1 MRRLLPTAA
10 LGLCLALSAP
20 GSAEPLSKPLRAAVP
35 AKAGSTVVVENLAGR
50 LEVVRGGG
58 AEAVL
63 AGTARCDAG
72 PATASQALLDAV
84 AIRVREAAGAVTLHV
99 DYPVEKSPFRYEK
112 EGRSGSAWNRSSSTV
127 EYQGRQV
134 TVREGGSAPLLQAD
148 LTLEVPE
155 GVAVRVVNHVG
166 RVAARDL
173 GGALEVKTA
182 AADVSLEAIAGAA
195 EVRTGSGDV
204 RVRGAG
210 GLDVQTGSGDV
221 DAERASGTVSVRTGS
236 GDVRLGRSES
246 ARVSV
251 RTGSGDVA
259 LDGAAG
265 DLELHTGSGDVRGSA
280 VARVSRLEIGTGSGD
295 VSLSVETA
303 DFEGGTVETASGDVA
318 LSLVS
323 GPAMRLS
330 VSTASGDI
338 DTEGLQVTRLE
349 KRGER
354 SLVAD
359 VRGGGPLLRVS
370 TASGSVRVR

>member
-1 MRRLLPTAA
+1 M
-10 LGLCLALSAP
+10 
-20 GSAEPLSKPLRAAVP
+20 
-35 AKAGSTVVVENLAGR
+35 
-50 LEVVRGGG
+50 
-58 AEAVL
+58 
-63 AGTARCDAG
+63 
-72 PATASQALLDAV
+72 
-84 AIRVREAAGAVTLHV
+84 
-99 DYPVEKSPFRYEK
+99 
-112 EGRSGSAWNRSSSTV
+112 
-127 EYQGRQV
+127 
-134 TVREGGSAPLLQAD
+134 
-148 LTLEVPE
+148 
-155 GVAVRVVNHVG
+155 
-166 RVAARDL
+166 
-173 GGALEVKTA
+173 
-182 AADVSLEAIAGAA
+182 
-195 EVRTGSGDV
+195 
-204 RVRGAG
+204 
-210 GLDVQTGSGDV
+210 
-221 DAERASGTVSVRTGS
+221 
-236 GDVRLGRSES
+236 
-246 ARVSV
+246 

-280 VARVSRLEIGTGSGD
+280 VARVSRLEIGTASGD
-295 VSLSVETA
+295 VALSVETA

>member
-20 GSAEPLSKPLRAAVP
+20 GSAEPLSKPLRAAVA
-35 AKAGSTVVVENLAGR
+35 AKAGTTVVVENLAGR
-50 LEVVRGGG
+50 LEVVKGGG

-63 AGTARCDAG
+63 SGTARCDAG
-72 PATASQALLDAV
+72 AATSSQALLDAV
-84 AIRVREAAGAVTLHV
+84 AVRVREAGGAVTLHV
-99 DYPVEKSPFRYEK
+99 DYPVERAPFRYER
-112 EGRSGSAWNRSSSTV
+112 EGSSHSGWNRSSSNV

-134 TVREGGSAPLLQAD
+134 KVQEGGSAPLLQAD
-148 LTLEVPE
+148 LKLEVPA
-155 GVAVRVVNHVG
+155 GVAVHVVNHVG
-166 RVAARDL
+166 RVVARDV

-182 AADVSLEAIAGAA
+182 SADVSAETIAGEA